1 MRRIIEVRMELPK
14 ENICI
19 RKSLRTR
26 SEATAKDAERT
37 DFTPIR
43 LQPPLR
49 NQPDDRDKR

>member
-1 MRRIIEVRMELPK
+1 MELPK